1 MEKKKKKTY
10 VKPVIQFEKKLEAFA
25 ATCIANPLAKT
36 TFGEPNGFG
45 RTCQQLFS

>member
-1 MEKKKKKTY
+1 MKPKKKY
-10 VKPVIQFEKKLEAFA
+10 VKPAIKFERAIEAFA

-36 TFGEPNGFG
+36 TFGKPNAFG